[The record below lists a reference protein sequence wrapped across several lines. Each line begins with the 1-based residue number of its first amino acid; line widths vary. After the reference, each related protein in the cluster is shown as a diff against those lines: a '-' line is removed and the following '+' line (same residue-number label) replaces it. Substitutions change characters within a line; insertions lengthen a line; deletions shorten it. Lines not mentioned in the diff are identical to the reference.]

1 MSSGVDIEA
10 GLQLMKAALDKCQTK
25 EDYEKFIRQN
35 NNQAKIWMIIG
46 GVLCLIG
53 LFGLF
58 FSDLWEIFLFM
69 LLVPG
74 LAVFLLVPWLIRPY
88 IKEAEH
94 RLDGIDFYDNVE
106 HLKALTEDLQHDL
119 SFVKEVSGI
128 IFNRAVSDFEAKVLR
143 KDFMRSKAALS
154 SGEEVPLLLN
164 AISSEE
170 RGMTKQDVRNDILN
184 TLRTNDKVKDEFY
197 SDFKTTI
204 EDYYKFTN
212 EMFSDDD
219 IISNCSEIWFGG
231 SGDKYH
237 SEIKEMCQWLENE
250 KGHILSHLIIDGD
263 NGASIVSILENK
275 KDIFLKLFNEWNS
288 TSANVE
294 SNVINEESIEQPTV
308 EAPKTPQEESNFG
321 GIVLN

>member
-1 MSSGVDIEA
+1 MSSGVDIDA

-74 LAVFLLVPWLIRPY
+74 LAVFLLVPWLTRPY
-88 IKEAEH
+88 IKEAER
-94 RLDGIDFYDNVE
+94 RLDNINYLDNVDRIMPFIE
-106 HLKALTEDLQHDL
+106 ELSHDL
-119 SFVKEVSGI
+119 SFVKEVSGL
-128 IFNRAVSDFEAKVLR
+128 IFNRAVSDFEAKVFRRHFLNV
-143 KDFMRSKAALS
+143 KPTLS
-154 SGEEVPLLLN
+154 NGKEGPYLLY
-164 AISSEE
+164 AISSNE

-184 TLRTNDKVKDEFY
+184 TLRTNDKVKDAYY
-197 SDFKTTI
+197 SNLKTTV
-204 EDYYKFTN
+204 EGYYELTN

-219 IISNCSEIWFGG
+219 IISNCSITWFGG

-263 NGASIVSILENK
+263 NGASIISILENK